1 MSGNN
6 EISGVELR
14 ILILEDSQQDFEL
27 ITELLSDAGY
37 NLNVT
42 HAINR
47 EEFTSALLE
56 NSFNIILSDYNLPAF
71 DAFEALQICKKI
83 CPEVPFIC
91 ISGSIGEVTAIELLK
106 VGAVDYVLKDRPER
120 LPFSVKRALD
130 EAKENAAHIKAAKAL
145 QESEYRFKQVAEEAQ
160 EWIWEVDVDGLYTYT
175 SPVCYSLLGY
185 TEDEIVGQKHF
196 YDFFVPE
203 KKEEL
208 KNAAFEVFS
217 RKESFSHFEN
227 PNLHKNGQVK
237 ILTTSGSPILD
248 ENGNLIGYRGVDTDI
263 TERKRIENEFFESQ
277 LNFHRSISES
287 PVGIRIVSVEG
298 KTIYANKAFLDIYD
312 FDSLEEFTSTPAIKR
327 YTTESYIEH
336 QKRKELRKNGNELL
350 DYEISIVCK
359 NGNIRHV
366 KVSRKEILWNG
377 TKHFQIINID
387 ITEQRNAEAELRKL
401 SKAVE
406 QSPVAIYITNTDG
419 IIEYVNP
426 KVTQLTGFSA
436 EELIYENTRIFGSG
450 EKQEQE
456 YADLWETIKSGNIW
470 SGEFHNKKKNGELYW
485 ESATISPIFD
495 TAGQITHFLAIKEDI
510 TDRKRAE
517 IALNK
522 SEELLRKFASHLQNV
537 REEEKVGLA
546 REIHDDLGQTLVA
559 LKIDM
564 GLLKNRIIKSGS
576 SNELNDISEG
586 FDNIVRLVDK
596 TIKTARRIMSGLRPE
611 LLEMNGFAGAASS
624 YLQEFEDRHQISCE
638 FISDVMNIEMNPQQS
653 LVFFRILQ
661 ESLSNVAKHS
671 KATRV
676 KIHFRNEPNKLI
688 LEIIDNGIGFD
699 KNSSGRQDSYGMI
712 GMKERV
718 VLLKGELDIISEI
731 GKGSCVRVEVPW
743 DIK

>member
-42 HAINR
+42 HSINR

-160 EWIWEVDVDGLYTYT
+160 EWIWEVDIDGLYTYT

-436 EELIYENTRIFGSG
+436 EELIHENTRIFGSG